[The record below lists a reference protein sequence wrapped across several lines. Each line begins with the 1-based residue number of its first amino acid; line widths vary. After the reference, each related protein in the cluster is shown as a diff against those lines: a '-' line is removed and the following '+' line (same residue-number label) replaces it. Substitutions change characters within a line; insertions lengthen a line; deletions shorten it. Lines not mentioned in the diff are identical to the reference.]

1 MAAKF
6 SSTTETRQISPT
18 GALFMLSL
26 CGGWLLAGCTALPPQ
41 QVVVANGGA
50 LPFAQSSL
58 TVDAEKP
65 SNPAFEVIHDVAD
78 ARVESLQS
86 IGVPS
91 EVRGQAEVETPAS
104 LLAAKQDAELPH
116 QNSTMATE
124 PNEQD
129 WFVFRGELLSLA
141 LKPKPVDL
149 QFGKFTIGGSLAEA
163 FSSRNPLNALNPFVP
178 RNYGAVERN
187 LARDLTTGRISG
199 LKLFSVEF

>member
-58 TVDAEKP
+58 TVDTEKAT
-65 SNPAFEVIHDVAD
+65 NAALEVVHNLVN
-78 ARVESLQS
+78 ARMEF
-86 IGVPS
+86 S
-91 EVRGQAEVETPAS
+91 EQPEIEAPR
-104 LLAAKQDAELPH
+104 LLPTGKQDAELPH